1 MVYKVILLL
10 DFAEEYSKNLLK
22 GIKAY
27 AKESGKWLFCSMP
40 LFHRETIGMSGILQW
55 AKEWGA
61 NGIIGQLYN
70 DPEIEQLLAA
80 KIPVIAQDFKERFV
94 NIPNITGGYHEAG
107 EMAAE
112 YFIKKGFTH
121 FAFYGFKDIVWSR
134 ERAEGFEKRLAR
146 SNFKV
151 HYFEH
156 AMPTADELW
165 YYKPSS
171 LSRWLKSL
179 PKPIALMACDDNQGQ
194 HITEA
199 CRLSQIRIPEDI
211 AVLGVD
217 NDEMI
222 CELSDP
228 PLSSIVLNAEMGG
241 YQAAKVMERLIKNG
255 EFTCEDIYVGPL
267 QIVTRRSTD
276 IYATNDQHI
285 ATSLK
290 YIHHNIEKNLHV
302 NDVLKQI
309 PLSRRVLEKR
319 FLECTGLPIYK
330 YISTLRM
337 EKFAEKVLQTDNAIY
352 EIALDL
358 GFEDSKNI
366 ARQFKQTYGC
376 SPQEFR
382 KRQLLAK

>member
-10 DFAEEYSKNLLK
+10 DFAEEYSKSLLK

-40 LFHRETIGMSGILQW
+40 LFHRETLGMSGILRW

-61 NGIIGQLYN
+61 HGIIGQLYN
-70 DPEIEQLLAA
+70 DPEIDRLLDANI
-80 KIPVIAQDFKERFV
+80 KVIAQDFKERFH
-94 NIPNITGGYHEAG
+94 NIPNITGGYFEAG
-107 EMAAE
+107 AMAAE
-112 YFIKKGFTH
+112 YFLKKCFTH

-134 ERAEGFEKRLAR
+134 ERATGFEQRLAYAGF
-146 SNFKV
+146 SV

-156 AMPTADELW
+156 TGPTADELW
-165 YYKPSS
+165 YYRPSA

-179 PKPIALMACDDNQGQ
+179 PKPIALMACDDNQRQ

-199 CRLSQIRIPEDI
+199 CRLSHIRIPEDI

-228 PLSSIVLNAEMGG
+228 PLSSISLNAEKGG
-241 YQAAKVMERLIKNG
+241 YQAAHRMEQMILTDTYNG
-255 EFTCEDIYVGPL
+255 EDIYVGPL
-267 QIVTRRSTD
+267 QIITRQSTD
-276 IYATNDQHI
+276 IYATNDIQV
-285 ATSLK
+285 AASLK
-290 YIHHNIEKNLHV
+290 YIHHNIEKNLCV
-302 NDVLKQI
+302 QDVLKVI

-319 FLECTGLPIYK
+319 FLECTGMPIYK

-337 EKFAEKVLQTDNAIY
+337 EKFAEKILQTDHAIY

-358 GFEDSKNI
+358 GYEDSKNV
-366 ARQFKQTYGC
+366 ARQFKQIYGC
-376 SPQEFR
+376 SPFVFR
-382 KRQLLAK
+382 KRQQLRR